1 MGQVLHGSAT
11 TTHAIRAEIQRSAA
25 SLKELAAQYGLN
37 QKTVAKWRERAFV
50 QDAPM
55 GPRKS
60 CGHRFPQAHAAA
72 SGRLPLCLAGDD
84 PASDPLLAPPVPATA
99 RHQPL
104 TRGRRRHAQEDR
116 QTRPHRLLPHRHR
129 QGQDRRGQAP
139 FVRGHRPNIQVRLG
153 KAFLLLDSVVM
164 GSQEMKRHIRNT
176 ANHPTVMRNCCDLK
190 YCTRQKVK
198 KDAILVLDRAMAGKH
213 CAYMRS
219 MAEWCSNNRGIVD
232 RPSPSR
238 LVRRTPERDLAE
250 TDDLEATIRKLTHF
264 IGRLK
269 GLEKCFNHLELLGM
283 QTATSQR

>member
-153 KAFLLLDSVVM
+153 TTAL
-164 GSQEMKRHIRNT
+164 GRQRQE
-176 ANHPTVMRNCCDLK
+176 
-190 YCTRQKVK
+190 
-198 KDAILVLDRAMAGKH
+198 
-213 CAYMRS
+213 RS
-219 MAEWCSNNRGIVD
+219 WLPPGAC
-232 RPSPSR
+232 PSR
-238 LVRRTPERDLAE
+238 PLPHPHRAHRQRHPVRRCPSSTGQDQRP
-250 TDDLEATIRKLTHF
+250 ATGCTCSTGF
-264 IGRLK
+264 ASATGSS
-269 GLEKCFNHLELLGM
+269 
-283 QTATSQR
+283 TASSSPIIHGPTAKSRG